1 MSNFKAIVLAPVS
14 ICSMRG
20 EAMSFCKDIFEA
32 KETYQNAP
40 FRWTLFKSG
49 VENVGGVT
57 TLDATDIQTEIYNRA

>member
-1 MSNFKAIVLAPVS
+1 
-14 ICSMRG
+14 
-20 EAMSFCKDIFEA
+20 MSFYKEIFEA